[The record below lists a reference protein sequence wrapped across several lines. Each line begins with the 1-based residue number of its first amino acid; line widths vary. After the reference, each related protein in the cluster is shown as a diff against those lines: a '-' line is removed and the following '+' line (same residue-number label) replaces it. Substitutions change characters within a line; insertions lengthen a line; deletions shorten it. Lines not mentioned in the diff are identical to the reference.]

1 VVELTQVG
9 FHAAGRWA
17 LREISLRVPEG
28 EVCGL
33 AGPNGAGKS
42 LLLAICATVA
52 PVQMGTVRIGG
63 EDARAH
69 PAAVRRL
76 IGHVPETIG
85 MYPRMTVREDLE
97 FFAGAHGLSRSAGR
111 RAVEETL
118 ERWGLRTAAADRMGT
133 ASRGVLQ
140 RVALGRAW
148 LHRPRLLLLDE
159 PAAGL
164 DAESCEVLW
173 HEIRRHVEAGGSV
186 LLASHRMP
194 DLVRRSHRIGF
205 LVGGELRRVV
215 ESGSLREAAENELAA
230 GEEQAGSGQQAAGSE
245 RMQGQVPTTSREPRA
260 ANR

>member
-52 PVQMGTVRIGG
+52 PVQTGTVRIGG
-63 EDARAH
+63 ADARSH
-69 PAAVRRL
+69 PDAVRRL
-76 IGHVPETIG
+76 IGHAPETIG

-97 FFAGAHGLSRSAGR
+97 FFAAAHGLSRSAGR
-111 RAVEETL
+111 RAVDEML
-118 ERWGLRTAAADRMGT
+118 ERWGLHAAAADRMGT

-140 RVALGRAW
+140 RVVLGRAW
-148 LHRPRLLLLDE
+148 LHRPRVLLLDE

-173 HEIRRHVEAGGSV
+173 REIRRHVEAGGSV
-186 LLASHRMP
+186 LMASHRMP
-194 DLVRRSHRIGF
+194 DLVRRSHRIGL

-215 ESGSLREAAENELAA
+215 ESGSLREAAENGPVA
-230 GEEQAGSGQQAAGSE
+230 GKNMAGSGQQAAGSE
-245 RMQGQVPTTSREPRA
+245 QLMK
-260 ANR
+260 

>member
-1 VVELTQVG
+1 VVELTEVG

-17 LREISLRVPEG
+17 LREISLRVSEG

-42 LLLAICATVA
+42 LLLAICATVTPIQIGA
-52 PVQMGTVRIGG
+52 VRIGG
-63 EDARAH
+63 ADARSH

-97 FFAGAHGLSRSAGR
+97 FFAAAHGLSRSAGR
-111 RAVEETL
+111 RAVEEML
-118 ERWGLRTAAADRMGT
+118 ERWGLRTVAADRMGI
-133 ASRGVLQ
+133 ASRGILQ

-148 LHRPRLLLLDE
+148 LHRPRVLLLDE
-159 PAAGL
+159 PASGL
-164 DAESCEVLW
+164 DTESCEVLW
-173 HEIRRHVEAGGSV
+173 NEIRRHVEAGGSV

-194 DLVRRSHRIGF
+194 ELVRRSHRIGF

-215 ESGSLREAAENELAA
+215 ESCSLREAAQKDLGVEALAA
-230 GEEQAGSGQQAAGSE
+230 RGA
-245 RMQGQVPTTSREPRA
+245 V
-260 ANR
+260 